1 MSGRHAT
8 KPTSD
13 APDTS
18 AMRTCLKCRDDFWSE
33 HKGNRICEPC
43 KRGESWR
50 SPVGN
55 FALGGGLIGHTRR
68 GTRIQGAGGDNR

>member
-1 MSGRHAT
+1 MSGRHAS
-8 KPTSD
+8 KPKSD

-18 AMRTCLKCRDDFWSE
+18 GTRKCLKCLDPFWSE

-43 KRGESWR
+43 KHTETWR

-55 FALGGGLIGHTRR
+55 FALGAGMVGHTRR
-68 GTRIQGAGGDNR
+68 AKRIQGAGGDNR